1 MSKWLCDFCKEEFD
15 SELEAVEHEKTCSND
30 IALAKEEE
38 KKTTQKRELKEKRE
52 KEQKLAKKR
61 EKERLARYEEREK
74 QREKLIEEQRKK
86 EKEYQELLEKNKLE
100 NPHLALISDHLWWLA
115 LMAKIALVMIVLQ
128 FFFLFLLLA
137 GASGW

>member
-1 MSKWLCDFCKEEFD
+1 MAKWLCDFCKEEFD

-38 KKTTQKRELKEKRE
+38 KKTTQKRELKEYRE
-52 KEQKLAKKR
+52 KEQKLAKKIHN
-61 EKERLARYEEREK
+61 ERLARYEESER

-86 EKEYQELLEKNKLE
+86 EKEYQELLEKNKLD

-115 LMAKIALVMIVLQ
+115 LSVKIT
-128 FFFLFLLLA
+128 LFAILLLILLNLIWLA
-137 GASGW
+137 

>member
-61 EKERLARYEEREK
+61 EKERLARYEESEK

-100 NPHLALISDHLWWLA
+100 NPHLALISDHLWRLA
-115 LMAKIALVMIVLQ
+115 LSVKIT
-128 FFFLFLLLA
+128 LFSILLLILLNLIWLT
-137 GASGW
+137 G